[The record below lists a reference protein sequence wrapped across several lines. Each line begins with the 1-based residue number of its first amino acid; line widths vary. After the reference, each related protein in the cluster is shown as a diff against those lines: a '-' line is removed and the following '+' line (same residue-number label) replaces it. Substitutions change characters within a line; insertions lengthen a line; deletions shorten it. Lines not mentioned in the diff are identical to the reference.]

1 MNIDCYAPESPN
13 IQAASE
19 EAGTTGESSKST
31 TDEPSI
37 PKSTGVELTLQVV
50 ASDSENVADQ
60 DRESRLRS
68 AVRHKADHPDVPYE
82 RIAEIYKI
90 PKTTIQRHL
99 QTTVKTKGGQTAFS
113 VEQEKLFVQHLL
125 YCADQVLPV
134 GQAVFLDY
142 IMNLCTQFH
151 INTKRFKNGRP
162 GKDWL
167 YGFLKRH
174 PELQN
179 RRAKAMTAAKAWG
192 TSPEKLRE
200 FFENMRPSLDPSG
213 EKYCEPECVVN
224 YDETAMTD
232 SAGDPFVITRRSTKS
247 PRIALN
253 NHKTNRSVMFAVTA
267 DGKVLAPYVCTKT
280 KYKAQDTEAYPEC
293 HWDTSKSGWFTMEV
307 FDRWFQTVIVP
318 WAKTHPGKRKLVIG
332 DALPA
337 HFSPKTYILAGEEGI
352 QFKLLPPNS
361 THFLQP
367 LDVAV
372 FAPLKRA
379 WKKALLDYKM
389 SESHKTL
396 LKKDFA
402 ALLKQ
407 AVSAIK
413 PETVLSSFRTTGLVP
428 FNPDVAVK
436 RLPASSHPVHDTSG
450 AVLASAL
457 AKMQVQ
463 RVTPAKKRVDK
474 RPTPGTELSIAPQ
487 AEELSAQKPVTQGPE
502 LSTQQ
507 GNEKAPQPSLQP
519 QADEPSAQQ
528 PVTQSVQPQADKQAK
543 ILVKPITNITP
554 RKRKKKSD
562 IGRRPKRYRSKN
574 TKSSDSPGTSSPEKS
589 VSIALGDKVNP
600 EKFPDVFDNIPLKT
614 LSKFL

>member
-389 SESHKTL
+389 SEGHKSL

-402 ALLKQ
+402 AMLKE
-407 AVSAIK
+407 AVAKIK

-428 FNPDVAVK
+428 FNPEIAVK

-450 AVLASAL
+450 SILASAL
-457 AKMQVQ
+457 AKIQVD
-463 RVTPAKKRVDK
+463 RVTPKTKRKDN
-474 RPTPGTELSIAPQ
+474 RPTPGIELSIAPQ
-487 AEELSAQKPVTQGPE
+487 ADQLGALPTVTQEPE

-507 GNEKAPQPSLQP
+507 ANEQAPQLSTP
-519 QADEPSAQQ
+519 QADE
-528 PVTQSVQPQADKQAK
+528 QAK
-543 ILVKPITNITP
+543 IQVKPVSKISP
-554 RKRKKKSD
+554 RKRKKRSS
-562 IGRRPKRYRSKN
+562 IGRIPKRSRSKSN
-574 TKSSDSPGTSSPEKS
+574 KSSQSPGTSSPKKTPS
-589 VSIALGDKVNP
+589 VNLGDKVTP
-600 EKFPDVFDNIPLKT
+600 ENYPDVFDSLPLKT